1 MKNNK
6 TNDLRKQIQ
15 ALINQTKLCWLCG
28 RTDTQM
34 LTNHHII
41 PQRYQGTVMNVT
53 IPMCKNCQ
61 TIMHIND
68 EFMALLRRLVL
79 K

>member
-1 MKNNK
+1 MKDNELVE
-6 TNDLRKQIQ
+6 LRKEIQ
-15 ALINQTKLCWLCG
+15 ALITQTKLCWLCG
-28 RTDTQM
+28 RTDM

-41 PQRYQGTVMNVT
+41 PQRYKGTVINVT
-53 IPMCKNCQ
+53 IPMCCNCQ
-61 TIMHIND
+61 SIMHIND